1 MHRVA
6 VGGLLVVA
14 LVSAISAQ
22 SRNAVAP
29 SLASSAAASATPGS
43 RPSPASR
50 VPTPDS
56 RVPTPDSRLPTPVH
70 RAAAT
75 LDPSAAA
82 ATFREFCVDC
92 HGTSKPKGGISIEG
106 LLEKMTVEDVGA
118 HWEEWQRIADRI
130 ELREMPPADEDPLPT
145 DAQREVAL
153 AWIRG
158 ALAQYDARHAGEPGR
173 VTVRRLTSAEY
184 AYAIHDLTG
193 IDVKTGVDAS
203 SDAVGGEGF
212 ANFGD
217 VQFVQDTTVER
228 YLEAARQVAEHAV
241 IGAGPLGFYED
252 PGKTGLELSALSRIE
267 GLYAAHG
274 FRVVSGEGGRPF
286 GFDRYGKAFYVAW
299 HYRHRAALGEPT
311 MTLRALAAREG
322 ITGRFAEHVASVVA
336 RPTAGYPAS
345 LTIDRWRRLPA
356 PGTDRAASIAAARA
370 ECDAMTTALVTW
382 PSWFFARGDLAAG
395 GQGDE
400 NPLVFDDTTLGVES
414 RHAWTHALNRRPGRA
429 TSRIPGPWTVHLAV
443 DALRAPGTAAPVVIW
458 RDARVVLRTPPP
470 APKPD
475 DTPAI
480 IRARQPG
487 PIVSSRPLREVLAPA
502 DAERLGFGRSPDGTP
517 LGPDDFA
524 TTTGVSMAIDVDA
537 GDLVAEL
544 HVTATLGA
552 NRDDVVRVMVADTPK
567 GPARTPGQR
576 MFLGDASS
584 AGYRAFRAGIA
595 EYVALLPPNSH
606 GAANPADKDPV
617 PAPFDNTYNSPE
629 HDAFVTT
636 VKYQRTDDFF
646 TRNIVD
652 GVERARLEQAWT
664 DLFGSWPYHDA
675 YLGMLLDH
683 FKVGDAPR
691 RIADMTPAR
700 IAALPAAVRPHVEA
714 LRERYVRVQRD
725 LRLAE
730 PGHVSDA
737 LAFASRAWRRPL
749 TTQEQATL
757 RGFYRAMRTTRG
769 LDHDG
774 ATRALLARILMS
786 PAFLYRLETAPAL
799 TEGRLDSWEIASRLS
814 FFLWSSVP
822 DDELRRAAAAGE
834 LATPRGIA
842 AQVRRMTADPKARR
856 LSTEFF
862 GQWLGFYHFDQYRG
876 VDTGRFPEFTDAVRT
891 SMYDE
896 AVSTFEYLVRE
907 RRPVKEILHADY
919 AFLNTTLA
927 TFYGIEAP
935 VTSKD
940 AMQRVPDATR
950 FDKGGALRLGA
961 VLTTTSAPLRTSPVK
976 RGDWVLRRILGTPTP
991 PPPADA
997 GTLPADDKSFEGQTL
1012 RQRLAQHKNRA
1023 ACANCHLRIDPL
1035 GFPLEGF
1042 DAVGRRRAAYADG
1055 VPVDV
1060 IGEFRDGSTITATD
1074 GLLSHLQR
1082 NERLVL
1088 TTLARKM
1095 IGYALGR
1102 NPQASDRPLLAA
1114 MVGAG
1119 GDATFADLATMIA
1132 TSRQFRQRVGRGAT
1146 PPAPAPL
1153 PAHAPTTSGTS
1164 ARAGLP

>member
-1 MHRVA
+1 
-6 VGGLLVVA
+6 
-14 LVSAISAQ
+14 
-22 SRNAVAP
+22 
-29 SLASSAAASATPGS
+29 
-43 RPSPASR
+43 
-50 VPTPDS
+50 
-56 RVPTPDSRLPTPVH
+56 
-70 RAAAT
+70 
-75 LDPSAAA
+75 
-82 ATFREFCVDC
+82 
-92 HGTSKPKGGISIEG
+92 
-106 LLEKMTVEDVGA
+106 
-118 HWEEWQRIADRI
+118 
-130 ELREMPPADEDPLPT
+130 
-145 DAQREVAL
+145 
-153 AWIRG
+153 
-158 ALAQYDARHAGEPGR
+158 
-173 VTVRRLTSAEY
+173 
-184 AYAIHDLTG
+184 
-193 IDVKTGVDAS
+193 
-203 SDAVGGEGF
+203 
-212 ANFGD
+212 
-217 VQFVQDTTVER
+217 
-228 YLEAARQVAEHAV
+228 
-241 IGAGPLGFYED
+241 
-252 PGKTGLELSALSRIE
+252 
-267 GLYAAHG
+267 
-274 FRVVSGEGGRPF
+274 
-286 GFDRYGKAFYVAW
+286 
-299 HYRHRAALGEPT
+299 
-311 MTLRALAAREG
+311 
-322 ITGRFAEHVASVVA
+322 
-336 RPTAGYPAS
+336 
-345 LTIDRWRRLPA
+345 
-356 PGTDRAASIAAARA
+356 
-370 ECDAMTTALVTW
+370 MTTALVTW

-400 NPLVFDDTTLGVES
+400 NPLVFDDTTLGVELT
-414 RHAWTHALNRRPGRA
+414 HAWTYPLNRRPGRPG
-429 TSRIPGPWTVHLAV
+429 SRLPSPWTVHLAV
-443 DALRAPGTAAPVVIW
+443 DALRTSHDPAPVVIW

-470 APKPD
+470 PPKPD
-475 DTPAI
+475 DSAAI

-487 PIVSSRPLREVLAPA
+487 PIVSSRPLREVLSPA
-502 DAERLGFGRSPDGTP
+502 DAARLGFGRSPDGTP
-517 LGPDDFA
+517 IGPDDFA
-524 TTTGVSMAIDVDA
+524 TTAATSFPIVADA
-537 GDLVAEL
+537 GELVAEL
-544 HVTATLGA
+544 HVSATLGA
-552 NRDDVVRVMVADTPK
+552 NRDDVVRVMVADAPR
-567 GPARTPGQR
+567 GQARLPGQR
-576 MFLGDASS
+576 VFLGDPSG

-595 EYVALLPPNSH
+595 EYVSLLPPNSH

-646 TRNIVD
+646 TRNVVD
-652 GVERARLEQAWT
+652 GAERARLEHAWT

-683 FKVGDAPR
+683 FGVKDVSR

-714 LRERYVRVQRD
+714 LRTHSLRVERD

-730 PGHVSDA
+730 PGHVTDA

-774 ATRALLARILMS
+774 ATRALVARILMS
-786 PAFLYRLETAPAL
+786 PAFLYRVEAAPAL
-799 TEGRLDSWEIASRLS
+799 TEGRLGSWEIASRLS
-814 FFLWSSVP
+814 FFLWSSLP
-822 DDELRRAAAAGE
+822 DEELRRAAAAGE

-842 AQVRRMTADPKARR
+842 TQVRRMTADPKARR

-927 TFYGIEAP
+927 SFYGIEAP

-940 AMQRVPDATR
+940 VVQRVPGAST
-950 FDKGGALRLGA
+950 FDRGGALRLGA

-1035 GFPLEGF
+1035 GFPLEAF
-1042 DAVGRRRAAYADG
+1042 DAVGRRRATYADG
-1055 VPVDV
+1055 VPVDLT
-1060 IGEFRDGSTITATD
+1060 GEFRDGTTITATA

-1088 TTLARKM
+1088 TTLARKI

-1114 MVGAG
+1114 MVRAG
-1119 GDATFADLATMIA
+1119 GDATFADLATMVA
-1132 TSRQFRQRVGRGAT
+1132 TSRQFRQRTGRAADV
-1146 PPAPAPL
+1146 PAPV
-1153 PAHAPTTSGTS
+1153 PAHPPTPAATS
-1164 ARAGLP
+1164 APADQP